1 MTNEPGNWGIRGKRK
16 SMVATDQDIAMVGI
30 LTHAA
35 ANHKQNSSAYS

>member
-1 MTNEPGNWGIRGKRK
+1 MSQGIGAIRGKRK